1 MSLPYGCS
9 SSADTHFAARYKQTQ
24 LYESTDNFKI
34 ITIKIPENNNY
45 FCISSVYGDC
55 TAAQVYLE
63 YIQLENVATI
73 FTAIQEYMSINAR
86 ISCFFSLKKDMNKL
100 DAWIKELKKFPIAG
114 LHIQKSNRE
123 PNSTKYMISGILKV
137 LNPIVNTYD
146 TFNGVYPEYHNNN
159 NYAEKVNQFN
169 AKFGLQT
176 F

>member
-1 MSLPYGCS
+1 MGMPYGCNS
-9 SSADTHFAARYKQTQ
+9 IADKHFAARYKQTQ
-24 LYESTDNFKI
+24 LYEATNNFKT
-34 ITIKIPENNNY
+34 ITMKIPESDTR
-45 FCISSVYGDC
+45 FCIASVYGDC
-55 TAAQVYLE
+55 TAAQVYLDGLRIE
-63 YIQLENVATI
+63 HVATI

-86 ISCFFSLKKDMNKL
+86 ISCFFSLKKDMNEL

-137 LNPIVNTYD
+137 LNPIINTYD
-146 TFNGVYPEYHNNN
+146 NFTKEYPENHDN

>member
-1 MSLPYGCS
+1 MGMPYGCNS
-9 SSADTHFAARYKQTQ
+9 IADKHFAARYKQTQ
-24 LYESTDNFKI
+24 LYEAGNNFKT
-34 ITIKIPENNNY
+34 ITMKIPESAHH
-45 FCISSVYGDC
+45 FCITSIYGDC
-55 TAAQVYLE
+55 TAAQAYLGYLQIE
-63 YIQLENVATI
+63 HVATI

-86 ISCFFSLKKDMNKL
+86 ISCFFSLKKDIKEL

-137 LNPIVNTYD
+137 LNPIINTYD
-146 TFNGVYPEYHNNN
+146 TFTEAYPEDHDN

>member
-1 MSLPYGCS
+1 MSLPYGCN
-9 SSADTHFAARYKQTQ
+9 SSADKHFAARYKQIQ
-24 LYESTDNFKI
+24 LYETTTNFKT
-34 ITIKIPENNNY
+34 ITMKISESNNR
-45 FCISSVYGDC
+45 FCIASIYGDC

-63 YIQLENVATI
+63 YLHLENVATI

-100 DAWIKELKKFPIAG
+100 DDWIKELKKFPIAG

-137 LNPIVNTYD
+137 LNPIINTYD
-146 TFNGVYPEYHNNN
+146 IFTEKYPEDHDNND
-159 NYAEKVNQFN
+159 ATKINQLN
-169 AKFGLQT
+169 SKYGLQT

>member
-9 SSADTHFAARYKQTQ
+9 ASADKHFATRYKQPQ
-24 LYESTDNFKI
+24 LYETVNNFKTITMRIPESTDR
-34 ITIKIPENNNY
+34 
-45 FCISSVYGDC
+45 FCITSILGDC

-63 YIQLENVATI
+63 SLRIEHVAAV

-86 ISCFFSLKKDMNKL
+86 ISCLFTLKKDINEL

-137 LNPIVNTYD
+137 LNPIINTYD
-146 TFNGVYPEYHNNN
+146 TFTEKYPEDHDN

>member
-63 YIQLENVATI
+63 YIQLEDVATI

-159 NYAEKVNQFN
+159 YAEKVNQFN

>member
-9 SSADTHFAARYKQTQ
+9 TSADKHFAARYKQTQ
-24 LYESTDNFKI
+24 LYEAVNNFKT
-34 ITIKIPENNNY
+34 ITIKTPKSNCHIR
-45 FCISSVYGDC
+45 ISSILGDC
-55 TAAQVYLE
+55 SAAQVYLDGLRIE
-63 YIQLENVATI
+63 HVATI

-86 ISCFFSLKKDMNKL
+86 ISCFFSLKKDMNEL

-123 PNSTKYMISGILKV
+123 PNSAKYMISGILKV
-137 LNPIVNTYD
+137 LNPIINTYD
-146 TFNGVYPEYHNNN
+146 NFTKEYPENHDN

>member
-9 SSADTHFAARYKQTQ
+9 AAADKHFAARYKQPQVYVLVNELKT
-24 LYESTDNFKI
+24 
-34 ITIKIPENNNY
+34 ITIKMPENN
-45 FCISSVYGDC
+45 CHIRISSILGDC
-55 TAAQVYLE
+55 TAAQAYLE
-63 YIQLENVATI
+63 GLQIEHVATI

-86 ISCFFSLKKDMNKL
+86 ISCFFSLKKNMNEL
-100 DAWIKELKKFPIAG
+100 DVWIKELKKFPIAG

-123 PNSTKYMISGILKV
+123 PNSTMYMISGILKV
-137 LNPIVNTYD
+137 LNPIINTYD
-146 TFNGVYPEYHNNN
+146 TFTEKYPENHDN

>member
-1 MSLPYGCS
+1 MGLSYGCT
-9 SSADTHFAARYKQTQ
+9 SSANKHFAARYKQPQ
-24 LYESTDNFKI
+24 LYEATNNFQT
-34 ITIKIPENNNY
+34 ITIKISNDR
-45 FCISSVYGDC
+45 FCIASIYGDC

-63 YIQLENVATI
+63 DIRIENVATI

-86 ISCFFSLKKDMNKL
+86 ISCLFSLKKDITEL

-137 LNPIVNTYD
+137 LNPIVNTYA
-146 TFNGVYPEYHNNN
+146 TFNEAYPENHDN

>member
-9 SSADTHFAARYKQTQ
+9 AAANKHFAARYKQPQVYMSASELKTV
-24 LYESTDNFKI
+24 
-34 ITIKIPENNNY
+34 TIKIPESNCHI
-45 FCISSVYGDC
+45 CISSIYGDC
-55 TAAQVYLE
+55 TATQVYLDGLRIE
-63 YIQLENVATI
+63 HVATS

-86 ISCFFSLKKDMNKL
+86 ISCFFSLKKDMNEL
-100 DAWIKELKKFPIAG
+100 DDWIKELKKFPIAG

-123 PNSTKYMISGILKV
+123 PNSTNYMISGILKV
-137 LNPIVNTYD
+137 LNPIINTYD
-146 TFNGVYPEYHNNN
+146 TFTEKYPEDHDN